1 MENRYRSEI
10 EDLTRRYEQMQIEK
24 EALEKRLKEVLF
36 TENLSKPSINLIISR
51 KTIFVR
57 LFNEAWI
64 NFVVINPL

>member
-1 MENRYRSEI
+1 MENRYKSEI

>member
-1 MENRYRSEI
+1 VENRYKSEI

-24 EALEKRLKEVLF
+24 EALEKRLKEVLC

-64 NFVVINPL
+64 SFVVINPL

>member
-1 MENRYRSEI
+1 MENRYKSEI

-64 NFVVINPL
+64 NFVVINLL

>member
-1 MENRYRSEI
+1 VENRYRSEI

-24 EALEKRLKEVLF
+24 EALERRLKEVLF

>member
-24 EALEKRLKEVLF
+24 EALERRLKEVLF

>member
-1 MENRYRSEI
+1 VENRYKSEI